1 MEILMDI
8 QQNTWEEFYETSG
21 ENGMMQYPF
30 GVVIEFIKTYL
41 SRHCRGGVVGY
52 KIYKS
57 YIITFCLFNS
67 KIS

>member
-1 MEILMDI
+1 MDI

-41 SRHCRGGVVGY
+41 SRHCRGGDCV
-52 KIYKS
+52 I
-57 YIITFCLFNS
+57 
-67 KIS
+67 